1 MNNVILMGR
10 LTKDPEIRYGQ
21 TSNTGVASFSI
32 AVDRK
37 MKNKDGETL
46 ADFFKVSCFGQKAV
60 FAEKYLRKGI
70 KIVLKGEIRNDN
82 YTNKEGQKIYGTQ
95 IIADE
100 IEFAEPK
107 ASGKPEFPALGP
119 VLGDVETTTTNTR
132 EEQDKALIQQLT
144 EDLPFL

>member
-107 ASGKPEFPALGP
+107 ASGNPELPALGP